1 MATPKTTLLM
11 KIKLIVIV
19 LLFTSYVFSQND
31 PKSAFQRGKYEL
43 AISYYKKA
51 DFVKAIDLFYIASK
65 LKPENEIGQESIKKV
80 DSLKEILRKNI
91 ISQAVGTWKKV
102 GDQPIWASKTAAIES
117 TSEFEEIIE
126 VNENEIVFY
135 QVDKKTKEKK
145 LLKKENLVYN
155 DKNGSASLF
164 SEIILADGTIWNCT
178 INEKGNILH
187 VINVAIEKEN
197 GIEKITA
204 NNLERYYVKI

>member
-1 MATPKTTLLM
+1 M
-11 KIKLIVIV
+11 KKKLIIIV
-19 LLFTSYVFSQND
+19 LLVTSHVFSQND
-31 PKSAFQRGKYEL
+31 SKSAFQKGKYEL

-65 LKPENEIGQESIKKV
+65 LKPENEIGKESIKKV
-80 DSLKEILRKNI
+80 DSLREILRKNI
-91 ISQAVGTWKKV
+91 TSQAIGTWKKA
-102 GDQPIWASKTAAIES
+102 GDQPIWASNTAAIES
-117 TSEFEEIIE
+117 KAEFEEIIE
-126 VNENEIVFY
+126 ISENEIIFY
-135 QVDKKTKEKK
+135 QVNKKTKEKK
-145 LLKKENLVYN
+145 LLKTENLVYN

-164 SEIILADGTIWNCT
+164 SEIILADGTIWNCS

-187 VINVAIEKEN
+187 VVNVAIEKED